1 MIVVVPNEY
10 SFTIIIIFVHLIV
23 LVNFEIEI
31 WRRPKIKIFKVDRL
45 QIIVVAKK
53 YIYVQGCH

>member
-31 WRRPKIKIFKVDRL
+31 WRRLKIKIFKVDRL